1 MSGIFECILKKVE
14 WDIIECNSNSS
25 NTRNIKTIFLAFLLI
40 KLFVLPINLVRKL
53 FYTEERMVFTNLSIL
68 NEYNYCRKVT
78 NKYFSKNLIMSAEE
92 QRFKMTKKV
101 SVIFHNLEGYDSHL
115 IFKEF

>member
-1 MSGIFECILKKVE
+1 MSGIFECILKKFE

-25 NTRNIKTIFLAFLLI
+25 YTRNIKTIFLAFLLI

-53 FYTEERMVFTNLSIL
+53 FCTEERMVF
-68 NEYNYCRKVT
+68 EYNYCRRVT

-92 QRFKMTKKV
+92 QRF
-101 SVIFHNLEGYDSHL
+101 
-115 IFKEF
+115 